1 MMNDKVKFGVR
12 IHQGGYS
19 FDELKRIWTEADRL
33 GYHSATLYDLL
44 NVPTLECWT
53 TLSALAAVTER
64 IRLTPLTLANPY
76 RPPALLAKM
85 ASTLDVISGGRMELG
100 IGAGGDRGDHLASG
114 YEFPSTPTRTR
125 MLDEAVEVIKR
136 LWTEPS
142 VDFSGRYYS
151 LKGATNDPKPVQQP
165 RPPVLIGG
173 RGESYVLRSVAKHAD
188 YCNWGFDMT
197 LEEHQAKLR
206 VLEQHCQAV
215 GRSPA
220 DIQVTHNTRVVIAEN
235 QSHFDRLVADGAQNS
250 GMSPADYRQS
260 LGRAV
265 AGTPQQCIQ
274 RIEEYVAGG
283 IRYFFLLFPDPIPTE
298 NLTLFAE
305 EVMPHFN
312 GG

>member
-1 MMNDKVKFGVR
+1 MNPSRSETCFDDKVKFAVR

-19 FDELKRIWTEADRL
+19 FEELKRIWTEADRL

-85 ASTLDVISGGRMELG
+85 ASTLDVISGGRLELG

-114 YEFPSTPTRTR
+114 YEFPSTPARTR
-125 MLDEAVEVIKR
+125 MLDESVEIIKR

-142 VDFSGRYYS
+142 VDFNGRYYS
-151 LKGATNDPKPVQQP
+151 LSGAVNDPKPVQQP

-173 RGESYVLRSVAKHAD
+173 RGEAYVLRSVAKHAD

-197 LEEHQAKLR
+197 LEEHQAKLQ
-206 VLEQHCQAV
+206 VLERHCHEV
-215 GRSPA
+215 GRCSNGDSSDP
-220 DIQVTHNTRVVIAEN
+220 QHQGGHSRGPTRVRP
-235 QSHFDRLVADGAQNS
+235 HRC
-250 GMSPADYRQS
+250 R
-260 LGRAV
+260 GRASHGHV
-265 AGTPQQCIQ
+265 ARRLPAVPSPRRRGHATTMH
-274 RIEEYVAGG
+274 RADRAVRGG
-283 IRYFFLLFPDPIPTE
+283 RNQVLFPALPR
-298 NLTLFAE
+298 
-305 EVMPHFN
+305 PHSH
-312 GG
+312 

>member
-1 MMNDKVKFGVR
+1 
-12 IHQGGYS
+12 
-19 FDELKRIWTEADRL
+19 
-33 GYHSATLYDLL
+33 
-44 NVPTLECWT
+44 
-53 TLSALAAVTER
+53 
-64 IRLTPLTLANPY
+64 
-76 RPPALLAKM
+76 
-85 ASTLDVISGGRMELG
+85 
-100 IGAGGDRGDHLASG
+100 
-114 YEFPSTPTRTR
+114 
-125 MLDEAVEVIKR
+125 
-136 LWTEPS
+136 
-142 VDFSGRYYS
+142 
-151 LKGATNDPKPVQQP
+151 
-165 RPPVLIGG
+165 
-173 RGESYVLRSVAKHAD
+173 
-188 YCNWGFDMT
+188 MT

-283 IRYFFLLFPDPIPTE
+283 IRYFFLLFPDPIPAE
-298 NLTLFAE
+298 SLTLFAE